1 MSTPVVTDQWAGN
14 FDCDFCRRKRLM
26 GSEFSKKALERY
38 RKTGGPLKCKQCV
51 AKVEKEERKAA
62 AARNNHKVLE
72 KDGSS
77 GKNEKRVCSSCSMEL
92 DQSSYNR
99 NQWSKGDGKSRCRNC
114 VEQALQD
121 EATEQSKSKQ
131 EQISQAKDRVK
142 KANASGNAVDI
153 IKAESA
159 LAALEAEKVTGLRP
173 VKLGRGGR
181 GRGPGGGGRGR
192 GRGRGRGSGRR

>member
-26 GSEFSKKALERY
+26 GSEFSKKGLERY

-51 AKVEKEERKAA
+51 AKVEADERKAA
-62 AARNNHKVLE
+62 AERNNIKAVA

-77 GKNEKRVCSSCSMEL
+77 EGASEKRICSSCSKNL

-99 NQWSKGDGKSRCRNC
+99 NQWSKGEGKSRCRTC
-114 VEQALQD
+114 VEQSLKD
-121 EATEQSKSKQ
+121 EADEQSKSKQ
-131 EQISQAKDRVK
+131 DQIAQAKARVE
-142 KANASGNAVDI
+142 KANASGNAAEI
-153 IKAESA
+153 LKAESA

-181 GRGPGGGGRGR
+181 GRGRGR
-192 GRGRGRGSGRR
+192 GGRGRGSGRR